1 MWHFKPLLAQFSPIL
16 GLKLAGAVTVRI
28 EKGWLEKVGPQG
40 MYKAVQVLG
49 VANQKSQSYHFLKT
63 VLGFLFGLFLF
74 IFFVIY
80 L

>member
-1 MWHFKPLLAQFSPIL
+1 MWHFKPLLAQFSPTL
-16 GLKLAGAVTVRI
+16 GLKLAGVVTVRI